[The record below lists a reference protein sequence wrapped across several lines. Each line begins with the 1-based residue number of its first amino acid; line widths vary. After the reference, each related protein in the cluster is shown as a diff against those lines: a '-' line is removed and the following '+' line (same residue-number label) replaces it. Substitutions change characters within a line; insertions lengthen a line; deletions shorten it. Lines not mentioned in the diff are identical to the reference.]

1 MNRFPF
7 VIALLPLLAFSARSQ
22 TISFEP
28 PFSQVRQFLGITD
41 DQLNTIL
48 QNNKSYNEFS
58 SQQQQMIQQAQSQIA
73 METAKDPLDPM
84 TISNLYA
91 SIETTCRALR
101 DKASIS
107 QQQNISV
114 LTDVQKAKLNTLSDA
129 IKLIPQI
136 YDAQSENLLESTGA
150 P

>member
-73 METAKDPLDPM
+73 VETAKDPLDPM
-84 TISNLYA
+84 TIGNLYA

-101 DKASIS
+101 DKASMS

-114 LTDVQKAKLNTLSDA
+114 LTDVQKGKLTIPTA
-129 IKLIPQI
+129 PMKLIPP
-136 YDAQSENLLESTGA
+136 LSTA
-150 P
+150 PP